1 LESIEKYEPVRII
14 EGVTKMQV
22 STLED
27 KPNSVQ
33 GWDSINKDRI
43 YVIGH
48 VNPDT
53 DSIAA
58 AMGYAWL
65 LRERDRLDTIAAR
78 AGALNPQTTWTLK
91 RLGLDPPYLLTD
103 ASPRFEAVC
112 HRLDSISPD
121 SLLKDAWVIANRTGG
136 IVPVVVDDGKP
147 VGLIT
152 GFSLFEYLSRLIGP
166 HPEQKGMLITELL
179 NQNCLEACD
188 TDVPRF
194 HASTRIRDVIHRIL
208 REEYNEFLVIG
219 ENGSY
224 VGVALQRD
232 VLNPPRLKLIL
243 VDHNEPG
250 QALGALEEA
259 ELIEI
264 LDHHRLGNHSTHIPI
279 RFTVDIVGST
289 STLISERT
297 EEAGLSAPPALAGIL
312 LAGLLSDT
320 LILSSPTTTPRDKLA
335 AERLARWAFN
345 KASPLAGETIE
356 SYGQAII
363 HAGAGLEARDAMEI
377 VSSDLKL
384 YKAGGY
390 NFAIAQAEVTN
401 QMQLTDN
408 LKRVV
413 EALNDLKEQR
423 GLDFA
428 MLMVTD
434 VVGNSSRLVL
444 VNPPPILDDLP
455 YPHLQDGTFQAD
467 DVVSRKKQLLPVVLG
482 LLEE

>member
-1 LESIEKYEPVRII
+1 MV
-14 EGVTKMQV
+14 
-22 STLED
+22 
-27 KPNSVQ
+27 
-33 GWDSINKDRI
+33 DRI
-43 YVIGH
+43 YIIGH

-65 LRERDRLDTIAAR
+65 LREREAMDTIAAR
-78 AGALNPQTTWTLK
+78 AGAINPQTTWILK
-91 RLGLDPPYLLTD
+91 RLGLDPPLLLTD

-112 HRLDSISPD
+112 HRLDTITAESP
-121 SLLKDAWVIANRTGG
+121 LRDAWVIASRTGG
-136 IVPVVVDDGKP
+136 IAPVVSDDGTP
-147 VGLIT
+147 IGLIT
-152 GFSLFEYLSRLIGP
+152 GFSLFQYLSRLVGP
-166 HPEQKGMLITELL
+166 FPERKEMQITELL

-188 TDVPRF
+188 KKVPCF
-194 HASTRIRDVIHRIL
+194 QSSMRIRDVIHRIL
-208 REEYNEFLVIG
+208 REEYNEFLVVDEKG
-219 ENGSY
+219 HY
-224 VGVALQRD
+224 LGVSRQRD
-232 VLNPPRLKLIL
+232 VLNPPRIKVIL

-250 QALGALEEA
+250 QALGSLEEA

-297 EEAGLSAPPALAGIL
+297 EDAGLSAPPALAGML

-320 LILSSPTTTPRDKLA
+320 LILTSPTTTARDRVA
-335 AERLARWAFN
+335 ADRLGRWAFTRP
-345 KASPLAGETIE
+345 SPLAGETTE
-356 SYGQAII
+356 SYGRAII
-363 HAGAGLEARDAMEI
+363 QAGVGLESRDAMDI

-384 YKAGGY
+384 YQAGGF

-401 QMQLTDN
+401 QLQLTDN
-408 LKRVV
+408 FERVIT
-413 EALNDLKEQR
+413 ALNKLREQR
-423 GLDFA
+423 SLDFA

-434 VVGNSSRLVL
+434 VVGNSSRLLL
-444 VNPPPILDDLP
+444 VNPPPVLDDLP
-455 YPHLQDGTFQAD
+455 YPRLQDGSLQAD